1 MKTDERVN
9 CMTHGAFSK
18 EILADLMAE
27 GVPGSE
33 LAERAEEMREAIR
46 SAAAALMAEA
56 DRIAAGEAPYA
67 TLDDVFGE
75 LD

>member
-1 MKTDERVN
+1 MKAENRV
-9 CMTHGAFSK
+9 THGTYSE
-18 EILADLMAE
+18 EILADLMAQ

-46 SAAAALMAEA
+46 SAAAALVAEA

-67 TLDDVFGE
+67 TMDDVFGE
-75 LD
+75 AD